1 MLTRR
6 LAPAGLLGVL
16 LLAGCASAHRSTT
29 TQMEGVR
36 AVDPSVAAL
45 SPDQKLDRALS
56 LRGMKGV
63 LQGTVGKTLSVR
75 TLTGGPIVTIDD
87 FTVEKTFGFAAGA
100 APAYAAGQHVSLA
113 VPGGRVGS
121 QTTNA
126 EDAPAIHAG
135 DHLLVFDQA
144 GAGGQLYAE
153 LGSAVIVLA
162 DRSAAA
168 RIDPDG
174 SITWEG
180 FIEPAATF
188 TQHFISHPAHN

>member
-1 MLTRR
+1 MLTNR
-6 LAPAGLLGVL
+6 LVSPALIGVL

-36 AVDPSVAAL
+36 AVDPSVAGL

-56 LRGMKGV
+56 LPGMKGV

-87 FTVEKTFGFAAGA
+87 FTVEKTFGFTPGA
-100 APAYAAGQHVSLA
+100 APAITAGQHVALA
-113 VPGGRVGS
+113 VAGGHVGS
-121 QTTNA
+121 QTTHA
-126 EDAPAIHAG
+126 EDAPTFQAG

-144 GAGGQLYAE
+144 GAGGQLFAE

-162 DRSAAA
+162 DRSAVA
-168 RIDPDG
+168 RMNPNG

-180 FIEPAATF
+180 FTEPAASF
-188 TQHFISHPAHN
+188 TQHFTSHPAHH